1 LVAFSNEN
9 LFGYPAAKGHFL
21 GMSAYLKISVHPQ
34 LRFLRRH
41 RYRKINKGRR
51 AVSCE
56 DEEGVDS
63 GFKGLLHLS
72 AVSRL
77 QPSLLE
83 IRLVRLQAFQF

>member
-1 LVAFSNEN
+1 MLQR
-9 LFGYPAAKGHFL
+9 KGTFL

-41 RYRKINKGRR
+41 RYRKINKDRR

-63 GFKGLLHLS
+63 GSKGLLHLS
-72 AVSRL
+72 DVSRL
-77 QPSLLE
+77 
-83 IRLVRLQAFQF
+83 